1 MAMKLELDHY
11 VPGLLLWL
19 SNKISASASALYRE
33 RFDLGVTD
41 WRVLSYF
48 EIYEWST
55 ASQACE
61 LMGLDKAAVSRSVAA
76 LKEGGWLK
84 SRPDGLRKIEY
95 ATTASG
101 KKLHDRIFKL
111 AIAREEALLIGFSR
125 QEREAMV
132 HGLNRMLVNLE
143 AVQKVGHGGE

>member
-1 MAMKLELDHY
+1 MKLELDRY

-19 SNKISASASALYRE
+19 SNKIAASASALYRE

-61 LMGLDKAAVSRSVAA
+61 LMGLDKAAVSRSVAV

-84 SRPDGLRKIEY
+84 SRPNGLRKIEY
-95 ATTASG
+95 ATSAAG
-101 KKLHDRIFKL
+101 KKLHDRIVKL
-111 AIAREEALLIGFSR
+111 AIAREEALLTGFSGR
-125 QEREAMV
+125 ERETLIR
-132 HGLNRMLVNLE
+132 GLNRMLANLD
-143 AVQKVGHGGE
+143 AVQKVGHQDE

>member
-1 MAMKLELDHY
+1 MKLELDRY

-61 LMGLDKAAVSRSVAA
+61 LMGLDKAAVSRSVAT

-84 SRPDGLRKIEY
+84 SRPDGLRKVEY

-101 KKLHDRIFKL
+101 KKLHDRIIKL
-111 AIAREEALLIGFSR
+111 AIAREEALLSGFSR
-125 QEREAMV
+125 QERETMIR
-132 HGLNRMLVNLE
+132 GLTRMLANLK
-143 AVQKVGHGGE
+143 AVQKVGQGDE

>member
-1 MAMKLELDHY
+1 MKLELDRY

-19 SNKISASASALYRE
+19 SNKIAASASALYRE

-84 SRPDGLRKIEY
+84 SRPNGLRKIEY

-101 KKLHDRIFKL
+101 KKLHDRIIKL
-111 AIAREEALLIGFSR
+111 AVAREEALLTGFSK
-125 QEREAMV
+125 QERETLIR
-132 HGLNRMLVNLE
+132 GLHRMLGNLE
-143 AVQKVGHGGE
+143 AVQTVGRADE